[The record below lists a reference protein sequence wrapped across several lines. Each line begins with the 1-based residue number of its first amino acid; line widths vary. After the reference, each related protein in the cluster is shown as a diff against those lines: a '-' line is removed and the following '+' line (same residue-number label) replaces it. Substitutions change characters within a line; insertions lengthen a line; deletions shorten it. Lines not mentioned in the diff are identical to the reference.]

1 MGLFS
6 GFTEFLFGVDEPE
19 VPGLDP
25 TSQAIQQQ
33 QLETLQKSTAL
44 QKAFLPFQLE
54 EMGFVRGDDGKLRQ
68 LTEEE
73 RLERMTPEQRR
84 AFETQQLFDERTL
97 AALRGET
104 TFPGLERDILRG
116 ETLLGEDIARRGQR
130 GGTAEAQRESAF
142 TESALI
148 SRDEAR
154 RAEIANLTGVG
165 TGFNAAQQSLLGNQ
179 LSLMSG
185 LAQGGLPFISAAQQ
199 SLIPGL
205 QQQQLGFQSA
215 LSKQQA
221 DVSTMQRLIPEV
233 SIGL

>member
-1 MGLFS
+1 VGLFS
-6 GFTEFLFGVDEPE
+6 GITEFLFGVDEPE

-33 QLETLQKSTAL
+33 QLKTLQQSTAL
-44 QKAFLPFQLE
+44 QKAFLPFQLAE
-54 EMGFVRGDDGKLRQ
+54 LGFARGDDGKLRQ
-68 LTEEE
+68 MTEEE

-84 AFETQQLFDERTL
+84 AFETQQLFDERL
-97 AALRGET
+97 LSALQGET

-116 ETLLGEDIARRGQR
+116 ETLLEEDIARRGQM
-130 GGTAEAQRESAF
+130 GGTAEAQREAGF
-142 TESALI
+142 QESALI

-165 TGFNAAQQSLLGNQ
+165 TGFNVAQQSLMGNQ
-179 LSLMSG
+179 LSLLSG
-185 LAQGGLPFISAAQQ
+185 LSQGGLPFISAAQQ

-205 QQQQLGFQSA
+205 QQQQLGFQGA

-221 DVSTMQRLIPEV
+221 DAALMQSLIPNV
-233 SIGL
+233 GISL